1 MTKSGI
7 FIGSAAAGL
16 LLACGL
22 ATASNNDHEDDN
34 VRRSGGGALAGTWDV
49 ETTVRVN
56 AVDCTTAPL
65 VPPFAPNPFPSF
77 YAFHDGGTM
86 TEQGSRS
93 PPSNRSTGFGVWE
106 RTRQLQYAS
115 LVKFHSFDE
124 NGLLAATIQIRTQMS
139 LTKSGETFSGV
150 GYLIRTD
157 ISGNA
162 LTFCVTMTG
171 QRIEL

>member
-1 MTKSGI
+1 MTKPGI
-7 FIGSAAAGL
+7 LICSAAAGL

-22 ATASNNDHEDDN
+22 VSAGNDDHDDYW
-34 VRRSGGGALAGTWDV
+34 RRGGSALAGAWDV

-56 AVDCTTAPL
+56 ADDCTTAPP

-106 RTRQLQYAS
+106 RTGWLQYAS
-115 LVKFHSFDE
+115 LVKFHSFDA
-124 NGLLAATIQIRTQMS
+124 NGLLAATIQIRSEMS
-139 LTKSGETFSGV
+139 LAKSGESFDGV
-150 GYLIRTD
+150 GYLTRTD
-157 ISGNA
+157 ISGNP
-162 LTFCVTMTG
+162 LTFCITITG
-171 QRIEL
+171 QRMEL